1 MTSETLNP
9 RLRGDD
15 EISSESLP
23 DAPHPLYSNAVK
35 RQARPVPAPDTAGGL
50 YDVLEPYRARPIG
63 GLPKYAQLRQTL
75 MAAIEGG
82 LWKRGAKIPTE
93 QELARDMPYSLG
105 TIQRALRGLVD
116 DGFLVRIQGQGTFVA
131 EGRKAMDAPW
141 HCRFLDDDGNG
152 YLPVYPH
159 VVLRK
164 RIAERGPWSSVL
176 QQRGRDI
183 IRIDRRLR
191 IAGEFSV
198 YSRFYL
204 NADRFGSML
213 ERPLTA
219 LDAANFKS
227 ILDREFNLP
236 ITHLSQTIA
245 VVPFAAGVCRAIG
258 VASGTVGTL
267 LEIVAS
273 AGRTRNVYY
282 QQLFIPPTRRRLVV
296 SDTFGG
302 HDFGERTP

>member
-1 MTSETLNP
+1 VRKQP
-9 RLRGDD
+9 KPG
-15 EISSESLP
+15 LP
-23 DAPHPLYSNAVK
+23 V
-35 RQARPVPAPDTAGGL
+35 DTAGGL
-50 YDVLEPYRARPIG
+50 YEMLEPYRGRPIG

-75 MAAIEGG
+75 VAAIEGG

-93 QELARDMPYSLG
+93 QQLSRDMPYSLG
-105 TIQRALRGLVD
+105 TIQRALRALVD

-131 EGRKAMDAPW
+131 QGRKAMDAPW
-141 HCRFLDDDGNG
+141 HCRFLDDDGQAC
-152 YLPVYPH
+152 LPVYPQ
-159 VVLRK
+159 VVLRR
-164 RIAERGPWSSVL
+164 RIAARGPWSEVL

-183 IRIDRRLR
+183 VRIDRRLR
-191 IAGEFSV
+191 IADEFTV

-204 NADRFGSML
+204 DAHRFGSML
-213 ERPLTA
+213 ERPLKS

-245 VVPFAAGVCRAIG
+245 VVTFPAAVCGAIG
-258 VASGTVGTL
+258 VAASTVGTL
-267 LEIVAS
+267 LEVVAS

-302 HDFGERTP
+302 RAFGERTT

>member
-1 MTSETLNP
+1 MRNP
-9 RLRGDD
+9 TK
-15 EISSESLP
+15 P
-23 DAPHPLYSNAVK
+23 AAPADS
-35 RQARPVPAPDTAGGL
+35 AGGL
-50 YDVLEPYRARPIG
+50 YERLEPYRARPVR

-75 MAAIEGG
+75 LAAIEGG

-105 TIQRALRGLVD
+105 TIQRALRALVD

-141 HCRFLDDDGNG
+141 HCRFLDDEGDG
-152 YLPVYPH
+152 YLPVYPQ

-164 RIAERGPWSSVL
+164 RVASRGPWSDVL

-183 IRIDRRLR
+183 LRIDRRLH
-191 IAGEFSV
+191 IADEFSV

-204 NADRFGSML
+204 DADRFGSML
-213 ERPLTA
+213 ERPLKS

-227 ILDREFNLP
+227 ILEREFNLP
-236 ITHLSQTIA
+236 ITHLSQTIS
-245 VVPFAAGVCRAIG
+245 VLPFPAAVCRAIG
-258 VASGTVGTL
+258 SSRPIVGTL

-282 QQLFIPPTRRRLVV
+282 QQLFIPPTHRRLVV

-302 HDFGERTP
+302 HAFGERTL

>member
-1 MTSETLNP
+1 VRKQP
-9 RLRGDD
+9 G
-15 EISSESLP
+15 
-23 DAPHPLYSNAVK
+23 AV
-35 RQARPVPAPDTAGGL
+35 RRHAAGGL
-50 YDVLEPYRARPIG
+50 YEVLEPYRARPVG

-75 MAAIEGG
+75 LAAIEGG
-82 LWKRGAKIPTE
+82 LWKRGAKLPTE

-116 DGFLVRIQGQGTFVA
+116 DGLLVRMQGQGTFVG
-131 EGRKAMDAPW
+131 EGRKAMEAPW
-141 HCRFLDDDGNG
+141 HCRFLDDSGSG
-152 YLPVYPH
+152 YLPVYPQ
-159 VVLRK
+159 VVLRR
-164 RIAERGPWSSVL
+164 RIAARGPWSGVL

-183 IRIDRRLR
+183 VRIDRRLR
-191 IAGEFSV
+191 IADEFTV

-213 ERPLTA
+213 ERPLAA

-227 ILDREFNLP
+227 ILEREFNLP

-245 VVPFAAGVCRAIG
+245 VVAFPVAVCRSIG
-258 VASGTVGTL
+258 AAPATVGTM

-302 HDFGERTP
+302 HAFGERAT